1 MLGGQGIAGEIQRKK
16 EAYQGNP
23 QALQQQYQQSQQL
36 VDLLAL
42 QQLKSEK
49 EAAARQMQ
57 MQMQQN
63 PATIAQQREQEV
75 LGMIKQEQGRNL
87 GDVAK
92 RTAGTLGQINK
103 NAQQNVQRTAK
114 QGLPA
119 MGGPQMAAG
128 GIVGFDGGGVV
139 TSEDIA
145 DFKRSNPRNR
155 GLSDERIKQ
164 IILKRR
170 EAQEVMGAVGTGI
183 VDVAKAAA
191 GQPTSEIE
199 AQMAAKA
206 APTAQGIAAV
216 TPQKETDIKIPAG
229 IAVSDSTVPTK
240 PRSVFDQPDINP
252 PMFPKVKAQPKIQNT
267 VPPVEE
273 APTTRSALAAALSE
287 KPERSAAPAMGVETS
302 QELKDALKRLEGGDP
317 ATAGIAARDRAYGA
331 MGKTEGIAAF
341 DAKSKALEKFDA
353 QRDDPRK
360 QSMDAQ
366 RAGLLAMSRSTLG
379 RGARASFNTRM
390 QQEADTRKRLVERH
404 NVDISKISFI
414 QDVGKEGEMSYR
426 DAAAQVQQNNRASA
440 DIYGAMNS
448 QDRADAR
455 ERSRQHFDKAQ
466 QDERHWLNT
475 LIAAAQN
482 ESAELDREEARLARD
497 AGYAQT
503 FISNQTARLTSLIKA
518 KDDALRAE
526 VASDPEVL
534 QAETE
539 LSGLELDDDD
549 YPAALERVE
558 KARNKVRVSVEES
571 SNGVAMEA
579 LIERVQE
586 QITQAEA
593 RLGYGTG
600 EPKKESQTPDLSQ
613 FGLRSVDDLVNV
625 TPAR

>member
-1 MLGGQGIAGEIQRKK
+1 MLGDQGIAGEIQRKK

-75 LGMIKQEQGRNL
+75 LGMIKQEQGRKL

-128 GIVGFDGGGVV
+128 GIVGF
-139 TSEDIA
+139 
-145 DFKRSNPRNR
+145 NR
-155 GLSDERIKQ
+155 GGPPPDPEFTEEEIQAYIDSLPKRRGGQRGRIKPVSRASAIAALTKQ
-164 IILKRR
+164 KAEKDKQAMLSQVKGGR
-170 EAQEVMGAVGTGI
+170 TG
-183 VDVAKAAA
+183 
-191 GQPTSEIE
+191 QRTPPTSP
-199 AQMAAKA
+199 AQA
-206 APTAQGIAAV
+206 GIAAV
-216 TPQKETDIKIPAG
+216 TPQPKPGPKGGLDSGLMLRDAG
-229 IAVSDSTVPTK
+229 EP
-240 PRSVFDQPDINP
+240 
-252 PMFPKVKAQPKIQNT
+252 QPKIQKQDDEQSV
-267 VPPVEE
+267 VPPTEE
-273 APTTRSALAAALSE
+273 APTARSALAAALSE

-302 QELKDALKRLEGGDP
+302 QELKDALKSLEGGDP
-317 ATAGIAARDRAYGA
+317 AAAGIAARDRAYDA
-331 MGKTEGIAAF
+331 MGKTEGKAAYQR
-341 DAKSKALEKFDA
+341 KFDA
-353 QRDDPRK
+353 LETLDRQQLDPK
-360 QSMDAQ
+360 KLGMDAQ

-390 QQEADTRKRLVERH
+390 QQEDDIRNRLVERH
-404 NVDISKISFI
+404 NVDIDKISFI
-414 QDVGKEGEMSYR
+414 KDVGQAGETAYQS
-426 DAAAQVQQNNRASA
+426 AFAQAQQNNRTSA
-440 DIYGAMNS
+440 EIYGNMNS

-455 ERSRQHFDKAQ
+455 ERSRQHFDRAQ

-475 LIAAAQN
+475 LVAAAQSEN
-482 ESAELDREEARLARD
+482 AALDREEARLARD

-503 FISNQTARLTSLIKA
+503 FISNQTNRLTSLLKA
-518 KDDALRAE
+518 KDDALLAAQ
-526 VASDPEVL
+526 ASDPEYQRL
-534 QAETE
+534 YGELTSTE
-539 LSGLELDDDD
+539 PDDDD
-549 YPAALERVE
+549 YSRIQKNFNDVADRI
-558 KARNKVRVSVEES
+558 RVSVEES

-586 QITQAEA
+586 QIAQAEA

-600 EPKKESQTPDLSQ
+600 EPKKESQTPSGNPYVYSLEDLE
-613 FGLRSVDDLVNV
+613 NV
-625 TPAR
+625 RPAQ

>member
-75 LGMIKQEQGRNL
+75 LGMIKQEQGRKL

-119 MGGPQMAAG
+119 MSGPQMAAG
-128 GIVGFDGGGVV
+128 GIVGFFNGGSM
-139 TSEDIA
+139 SEEA
-145 DFKRSNPRNR
+145 RRKLRESRGSALDFEVPETPIGRLLREIKEYSP
-155 GLSDERIKQ
+155 GSPEYERRMTELRARVQKE
-164 IILKRR
+164 K
-170 EAQEVMGAVGTGI
+170 T
-183 VDVAKAAA
+183 
-191 GQPTSEIE
+191 
-199 AQMAAKA
+199 
-206 APTAQGIAAV
+206 GIAAV
-216 TPQKETDIKIPAG
+216 EPQPKPGPKGGLASGLMLRDAG
-229 IAVSDSTVPTK
+229 EP
-240 PRSVFDQPDINP
+240 
-252 PMFPKVKAQPKIQNT
+252 QPKIQKQDDEQSV
-267 VPPVEE
+267 VPPTEE
-273 APTTRSALAAALSE
+273 APTAPTARSALAAAMSE
-287 KPERSAAPAMGVETS
+287 RPERSAAPAMGVETS

-331 MGKTEGIAAF
+331 MGKKEGIAAF

-549 YPAALERVE
+549 YPAALKRVE
-558 KARNKVRVSVEES
+558 TARDKVRVSVEES

-593 RLGYGTG
+593 RLGYETG
-600 EPKKESQTPDLSQ
+600 EPKKESQTPSGNPYVYSLEDLE
-613 FGLRSVDDLVNV
+613 NV

>member
-75 LGMIKQEQGRNL
+75 LGMIKQEQGRKL

-103 NAQQNVQRTAK
+103 NAQQNVQRTAR

-119 MGGPQMAAG
+119 MGGAQMAAG
-128 GIVGFDGGGVV
+128 GIVGFKSGGV

-170 EAQEVMGAVGTGI
+170 KAQEVMGAVGTGVADI
-183 VDVAKAAA
+183 AKAAA

-216 TPQKETDIKIPAG
+216 TPQPAPK
-229 IAVSDSTVPTK
+229 TVPDMGGFGVLAPGT
-240 PRSVFDQPDINP
+240 
-252 PMFPKVKAQPKIQNT
+252 QPKIQKQDDEQSV
-267 VPPVEE
+267 VPPTEE
-273 APTTRSALAAALSE
+273 APTARSALAAALSE

-317 ATAGIAARDRAYGA
+317 ATAGIAARDRAYDA
-331 MGKTEGIAAF
+331 MGKTEGEAAYQR
-341 DAKSKALEKFDA
+341 KFDA
-353 QRDDPRK
+353 LETLDRQQLDPK
-360 QSMDAQ
+360 KLGMDAQ

-390 QQEADTRKRLVERH
+390 QQEDDIRNRLVERH
-404 NVDISKISFI
+404 NVDIDKISFI

-455 ERSRQHFDKAQ
+455 ESSRQHFDKAQ
-466 QDERHWLNT
+466 QNERHWLNT
-475 LIAAAQN
+475 LIAAAQSEN
-482 ESAELDREEARLARD
+482 AALDREEARLARD

-503 FISNQTARLTSLIKA
+503 FISNQTNRLTSLLKA
-518 KDDALRAE
+518 KDDALLAAQ
-526 VASDPEVL
+526 ASDPEYQRL
-534 QAETE
+534 YGELTSTE
-539 LSGLELDDDD
+539 PDDDD
-549 YPAALERVE
+549 YLRIQKNFNDVADRI
-558 KARNKVRVSVEES
+558 RVSVEES

-586 QITQAEA
+586 QIAQAEA

-600 EPKKESQTPDLSQ
+600 EPKKESQTPDLRE
-613 FGLRSVDDLVNV
+613 FGLKSVDDLVNV
-625 TPAR
+625 TPVR

>member
-119 MGGPQMAAG
+119 MSGPQMAAG
-128 GIVGFDGGGVV
+128 GIVGFFNGGSM
-139 TSEDIA
+139 SEEA
-145 DFKRSNPRNR
+145 RRKLRESRGSALDFEVPETPIGRLLREIKEYSP
-155 GLSDERIKQ
+155 GSPEYERRMTELRARVQKE
-164 IILKRR
+164 K
-170 EAQEVMGAVGTGI
+170 T
-183 VDVAKAAA
+183 
-191 GQPTSEIE
+191 
-199 AQMAAKA
+199 
-206 APTAQGIAAV
+206 GIAAV
-216 TPQKETDIKIPAG
+216 EPQPKPGPKGGLASGLMLRDAG
-229 IAVSDSTVPTK
+229 EP
-240 PRSVFDQPDINP
+240 
-252 PMFPKVKAQPKIQNT
+252 QPKIQKQDDEQSV
-267 VPPVEE
+267 VPPTEE
-273 APTTRSALAAALSE
+273 APTASSALAAALSE

-331 MGKTEGIAAF
+331 MGKKEGIAAF

-390 QQEADTRKRLVERH
+390 QQEDDIRNRLVERH
-404 NVDISKISFI
+404 NVDIDKISFI

-426 DAAAQVQQNNRASA
+426 DAAAQVQQNNRVSA
-440 DIYGAMNS
+440 EIYGNMNS
-448 QDRADAR
+448 QDRADTR
-455 ERSRQHFDKAQ
+455 ETSRQHFDRAQ

-475 LIAAAQN
+475 LIAAVQSENA
-482 ESAELDREEARLARD
+482 ALDREEARLAR
-497 AGYAQT
+497 AEIGAQT
-503 FISNQTARLTSLIKA
+503 FISNQTARLNQLRKT
-518 KDDALRAE
+518 KDDALKAE
-526 VASDPEVL
+526 IASNIEVL
-534 QAETE
+534 QAERE
-539 LSGLELDDDD
+539 LDGLELDDDD

-558 KARNKVRVSVEES
+558 KTREKVRVSVEES

-579 LIERVQE
+579 LIERVLE
-586 QITQAEA
+586 QIAQAEVKA
-593 RLGYGTG
+593 GFSPSKP
-600 EPKKESQTPDLSQ
+600 EEESQTPSGNPYVYSLEDLE
-613 FGLRSVDDLVNV
+613 NV

>member
-75 LGMIKQEQGRNL
+75 LGMIKQEQGRKL

-119 MGGPQMAAG
+119 MGGAQMAAG
-128 GIVGFDGGGVV
+128 GIVGFKSGGV

-170 EAQEVMGAVGTGI
+170 KAQEVMGAVGTGVADI
-183 VDVAKAAA
+183 AKAAA

-216 TPQKETDIKIPAG
+216 TPQPAPK
-229 IAVSDSTVPTK
+229 TVPDMGGFGVLAPGT
-240 PRSVFDQPDINP
+240 
-252 PMFPKVKAQPKIQNT
+252 QPKIQKQDDEQSV
-267 VPPVEE
+267 VPPTEE
-273 APTTRSALAAALSE
+273 APTARSALAAALSE

-317 ATAGIAARDRAYGA
+317 ATAGIAARDRAYDA
-331 MGKTEGIAAF
+331 MGKTEGEAAYQR
-341 DAKSKALEKFDA
+341 KFDA
-353 QRDDPRK
+353 LETLDRQQLDPK
-360 QSMDAQ
+360 KLGMDAQ

-390 QQEADTRKRLVERH
+390 QQEDDIRNRLVERH
-404 NVDISKISFI
+404 NVDIDKISFI

-455 ERSRQHFDKAQ
+455 ESSRQHFDKAQ
-466 QDERHWLNT
+466 QNERHWLNT
-475 LIAAAQN
+475 LIAAAQSEN
-482 ESAELDREEARLARD
+482 AALDREEARLARD

-503 FISNQTARLTSLIKA
+503 FISNQTARLTNLLKA
-518 KDDALRAE
+518 KDDALKAE
-526 VASDPEVL
+526 IASDPEVL

-539 LSGLELDDDD
+539 LAGLELDDDD

-586 QITQAEA
+586 QIAQAEA

-600 EPKKESQTPDLSQ
+600 EPKKESQTPSGNPYVYSLEDLK
-613 FGLRSVDDLVNV
+613 NV
-625 TPAR
+625 TPVR

>member
-75 LGMIKQEQGRNL
+75 LGMIKQEQGRKL

-119 MGGPQMAAG
+119 MGGAQMAAG
-128 GIVGFDGGGVV
+128 GIVGFFDGGSMSEEARRKLRERRGSALDFEVPETPIGKLIREIKEYSPDSPEYEKRMAELRARRRKKEEGGEKVGV
-139 TSEDIA
+139 A
-145 DFKRSNPRNR
+145 AAKPQP
-155 GLSDERIKQ
+155 KP
-164 IILKRR
+164 
-170 EAQEVMGAVGTGI
+170 AP
-183 VDVAKAAA
+183 KAAA
-191 GQPTSEIE
+191 NLGGLGVL
-199 AQMAAKA
+199 
-206 APTAQGIAAV
+206 APETQKQDVEQGIA
-216 TPQKETDIKIPAG
+216 P
-229 IAVSDSTVPTK
+229 PT
-240 PRSVFDQPDINP
+240 
-252 PMFPKVKAQPKIQNT
+252 
-267 VPPVEE
+267 EE
-273 APTTRSALAAALSE
+273 APTAKALLAAAVSE
-287 KPERSAAPAMGVETS
+287 KPQSTTAPKMGVETS
-302 QELKDALKRLEGGDP
+302 QELTDTLKSLEGGDP
-317 ATAGIAARDRAYGA
+317 AAAGIAARDRAYDA
-331 MGKTEGIAAF
+331 MGKTEGEAAYQR
-341 DAKSKALEKFDA
+341 KSDALETLDR
-353 QRDDPRK
+353 QQLDPK
-360 QSMDAQ
+360 KLGINAQ

-390 QQEADTRKRLVERH
+390 QQEDDIRNRLVERH
-404 NVDISKISFI
+404 NVDIDKISFI
-414 QDVGKEGEMSYR
+414 KDVGQAGETAYQS
-426 DAAAQVQQNNRASA
+426 AFAQAQQNNRTSA
-440 DIYGAMNS
+440 EIYGNMNS

-466 QDERHWLNT
+466 QNERHWLNT
-475 LIAAAQN
+475 LIAAAQSEN
-482 ESAELDREEARLARD
+482 AALDREEARLARD

-503 FISNQTARLTSLIKA
+503 FISNQTNRLTSLLKA
-518 KDDALRAE
+518 KDDALLAAQ
-526 VASDPEVL
+526 ASDPEYQRL
-534 QAETE
+534 YGELTSTE
-539 LSGLELDDDD
+539 PDDDD
-549 YPAALERVE
+549 YLRIQKNFNDVADRI
-558 KARNKVRVSVEES
+558 RVSVEES

-586 QITQAEA
+586 QIAQAEA

-600 EPKKESQTPDLSQ
+600 EPKKESQTPDLRE
-613 FGLRSVDDLVNV
+613 FGLKSVDDLVNV
-625 TPAR
+625 TPVR